1 MPPITELVAITAA
14 YGLSGASS
22 WPEEDPLDSVMFTQL
37 LDQVQR
43 ERVLGHLVA
52 AIEADHIPVSDD
64 QHQLAL
70 DRLEAALSAD
80 VRLERLLVETS
91 RTLTA
96 AGIAHRALKGP
107 VLARTAY
114 RDPSLR
120 SFADIDLLIE
130 RAGFD
135 ATVHLLSGQGGI
147 ARFLEPRPGFTSRFG
162 KGLCVQTR
170 DGMELDLHRVFCSG
184 PFGLAIDDQDLL
196 DDPRSIDI
204 GGVTIPCL
212 GPTLQFLHACYHAAL
227 GGRRTRLTAHRDVA
241 ELADRDDFDLAAAV
255 QVAARWRGRAVI
267 AAAAHATQ
275 RALRVDRVG
284 PLLPWAATYEPDR
297 FERAA
302 MRVHTDPYASYA
314 SQATAATWALRG
326 LRPRAA
332 YLRAL
337 LLPSPAYLQERE
349 GTYRRRLARAV
360 SIGRSRSVP
369 R

>member
-1 MPPITELVAITAA
+1 VQPITELVATVAA
-14 YGLSGASS
+14 YGLSGARS
-22 WPEEDPLDSVMFTQL
+22 WPEPDPLDSVTFTQL
-37 LDQVQR
+37 LDQVQH
-43 ERVLGHLVA
+43 ERLLGHLVA
-52 AIEADHIPVSDD
+52 AIEAHHIPVSDD
-64 QHQLAL
+64 QHELAL
-70 DRLEAALSAD
+70 DRLEAALSVD

-91 RTLTA
+91 RNLTA

-130 RAGFD
+130 RAAFD
-135 ATVHLLSGQGGI
+135 ATVRLLSAEGGV
-147 ARFLEPRPGFTSRFG
+147 ARFLEPQPGFTRRFG
-162 KGLCVQTR
+162 KGLCVQTN
-170 DGMELDLHRVFCSG
+170 DGLELDLHRVFCSG
-184 PFGLAIDDQDLL
+184 PFGLAIDDRDLL

-212 GPTLQFLHACYHAAL
+212 GPTLQFLNACYHAAL

-241 ELADRDDFDLAAAV
+241 ELAGRSDFDLAAAV
-255 QVAARWRGRAVI
+255 DVAAHWRGRAVI
-267 AAAAHATQ
+267 AAAAHASQ
-275 RALRVDRVG
+275 RALRVDQLG
-284 PLLPWAATYEPDR
+284 PLLPWAAAYEPDR

-314 SQATAATWALRG
+314 SQATAAVWAVRG

-337 LLPSPAYLQERE
+337 LLPSPAYLEERE
-349 GTYRRRLARAV
+349 GTYRRRLAHAV
-360 SIGRSRSVP
+360 SLARSRSVP

>member
-1 MPPITELVAITAA
+1 MQPITELVATVAA
-14 YGLSGASS
+14 YGLRGARD
-22 WPEEDPLDSVMFTQL
+22 WPEDSPLGSVTFTQL

-52 AIEADHIPVSDD
+52 AIEANHIPVSDD

-70 DRLEAALSAD
+70 DRLEAALSSD

-91 RTLTA
+91 GDLTG

-120 SFADIDLLIE
+120 SFADIDLIVE

-135 ATVHLLSGQGGI
+135 ATVELLSAQGGV

-162 KGLCVQTR
+162 KGVCVQTS

-184 PFGLAIDDQDLL
+184 PFGLAIDDRDLL
-196 DDPRSIDI
+196 EDPRSIDI
-204 GGVTIPCL
+204 GGVAVPCL

-255 QVAARWRGRAVI
+255 DVAARWRGRAVI

-275 RALRVDRVG
+275 RAMRVDQVG
-284 PLLPWAATYEPDR
+284 PLLPWAASYEPDR
-297 FERAA
+297 FEQAA

-314 SQATAATWALRG
+314 SQATAAVWAVRG

-337 LLPSPAYLQERE
+337 LLPSAAYLEKRE
-349 GTYRRRLARAV
+349 GTYRRRLAHAV
-360 SIGRSRSVP
+360 SLARSRSVP

>member
-1 MPPITELVAITAA
+1 MQPIAELVRTAA
-14 YGLSGASS
+14 SYGLNGARS
-22 WPEEDPLDSVMFTQL
+22 WPEDVPLESVRFMQL
-37 LDQVQR
+37 LDQVQH
-43 ERVLGHLVA
+43 ERVLGHFVA
-52 AIEADHIPVSDD
+52 AIEVNHIPVSDD

-70 DRLEAALSAD
+70 DRLEAALSTD

-91 RTLTA
+91 LTLTA
-96 AGIAHRALKGP
+96 AGISHRALKGP

-120 SFADIDLLIE
+120 SFADIDLLIDG
-130 RAGFD
+130 ASFD
-135 ATVHLLSGQGGI
+135 ATVRLLNAEGGV

-162 KGLCVQTR
+162 KGLCVQTS
-170 DGMELDLHRVFCSG
+170 DGMEIDLHRVFCSG
-184 PFGLAIDDQDLL
+184 PFGLAIDARDLF

-212 GPTLQFLHACYHAAL
+212 GPTLQFLHACYHGVL

-241 ELADRDDFDLAAAV
+241 QLADRNDFDLAAAV
-255 QVAARWRGRAVI
+255 DAAARWRGRSVI
-267 AAAAHATQ
+267 AAAAHASQ
-275 RALRVDRVG
+275 RAMRVDQVG
-284 PLLPWAATYEPDR
+284 PLHLWAASYEPDR

-302 MRVHTDPYASYA
+302 MRVQTDPYASYA
-314 SQATAATWALRG
+314 SQATAAVWAVRG

-337 LLPSPAYLQERE
+337 LLPTSAYLQERE
-349 GTYRRRLARAV
+349 GTYRRRLAHAV
-360 SIGRSRSVP
+360 SLARSRSVP